1 MKKILPSIAALLL
14 SVFQCLG
21 QEEAQSG
28 KASEANPEEAK
39 KVADIHLAKVFP
51 DEKFTDKEEAPGMQV
66 YTYEI
71 DQEFAHLEKKLK
83 TFLGEHW
90 AKMEDEEILDVTK
103 KTAEAFG
110 GKVKGIAFYHNTK
123 KAGSV
128 VMMVQM
134 SPIDGADGKAIVTLT
149 YKCQ

>member
-28 KASEANPEEAK
+28 KAAEANPEEAK
-39 KVADIHLAKVFP
+39 KVADIHITKVFP
-51 DEKFTDKEEAPGMQV
+51 DENFTDKQETPGMQV

-71 DQEFAHLEKKLK
+71 DQEFAHLEKRLK

-103 KTAEAFG
+103 KTFEVFG
-110 GKVKGIAFYHNTK
+110 GKVKGIAIYHNTK
-123 KAGSV
+123 KVGSV

-134 SPIDGADGKAIVTLT
+134 IPPDGADGKAIVTLT
-149 YKCQ
+149 YTWQ